1 MIKKGWSDA
10 ATNNKL
16 DINISGLDPIPQ
28 FYLIIKTTKSLK
40 LFLFKS

>member
-28 FYLIIKTTKSLK
+28 FSFNYKNNKELET
-40 LFLFKS
+40 FLFKS